1 MRIICKETEFSR
13 IIRRERREVREQKNS
28 LILKFL
34 TIKYR
39 EKKLVCYSVF
49 KIVTMSINEIQD
61 EIIEEF
67 SGFDDW
73 MDKYQLL
80 IDLGNEQEPLEEK
93 YKTEQNLIDGC
104 QSRVW
109 LVADYVEESGDRSQE
124 SGVIHFRAE
133 SDALIVKGIVALLI
147 RVLSD
152 HTPQEILDA
161 DLYFIEEIG
170 LKEHLSPTRSNGL
183 VAMVKQ
189 MRVYALAFSAKQ

>member
-1 MRIICKETEFSR
+1 MT
-13 IIRRERREVREQKNS
+13 
-28 LILKFL
+28 
-34 TIKYR
+34 
-39 EKKLVCYSVF
+39 
-49 KIVTMSINEIQD
+49 INERQN

-67 SGFDDW
+67 SGLDDW

-80 IDLGNEQEPLEEK
+80 IDMGNEQEPLDEK
-93 YKTEQNLIDGC
+93 YKTESNLIDGC

-109 LVADYVEESGDRSQE
+109 LQADYADGIV
-124 SGVIHFRAE
+124 HFSAE

-152 HTPQEILDA
+152 ATPQEILDA
-161 DLYFIEEIG
+161 DLYFIDQIG

-189 MRVYALAFSAKQ
+189 MRMYALAFQAKQ

>member
-1 MRIICKETEFSR
+1 MT
-13 IIRRERREVREQKNS
+13 
-28 LILKFL
+28 
-34 TIKYR
+34 
-39 EKKLVCYSVF
+39 
-49 KIVTMSINEIQD
+49 INEIQD
-61 EIIEEF
+61 EIIDEF

-80 IDLGNEQEPLEEK
+80 IDLGNEQEPLAEK

-109 LVADYVEESGDRSQE
+109 LQADFVDGK
-124 SGVIHFRAE
+124 IHFSAE

-170 LKEHLSPTRSNGL
+170 LKDHLSPTRSNGL

-189 MRVYALAFSAKQ
+189 MRVYALAFSTKQ

>member
-1 MRIICKETEFSR
+1 
-13 IIRRERREVREQKNS
+13 
-28 LILKFL
+28 
-34 TIKYR
+34 
-39 EKKLVCYSVF
+39 
-49 KIVTMSINEIQD
+49 
-61 EIIEEF
+61 
-67 SGFDDW
+67 

>member
-1 MRIICKETEFSR
+1 MET
-13 IIRRERREVREQKNS
+13 
-28 LILKFL
+28 
-34 TIKYR
+34 
-39 EKKLVCYSVF
+39 
-49 KIVTMSINEIQD
+49 INEVQD

-80 IDLGNEQEPLEEK
+80 IDMGSGQEPLPEE

-109 LVADYVEESGDRSQE
+109 LFVVFW
-124 SGVIHFRAE
+124 VVLVVFRAE
-133 SDALIVKGIVALLI
+133 SDALIVKGIVDLLV
-147 RVLSD
+147 RVLSG

-161 DLYFIEEIG
+161 DLYFIDRIG

-183 VAMVKQ
+183 VAMLKQ
-189 MRVYALAFSAKQ
+189 MKMYALAFKAKEETT